1 MARAARP
8 IPIPGPAR
16 ACRWPPSCRPE
27 VTPASQR
34 SFYFSDTPPD
44 AALPVITAPP
54 GGPSITQRV
63 GAVVVLV
70 AGSAAFV
77 GLVIVPLFTLAR
89 S

>member
-1 MARAARP
+1 MSLAPTSRP
-8 IPIPGPAR
+8 V
-16 ACRWPPSCRPE
+16 

-34 SFYFSDTPPD
+34 SFHCSETPAD

-54 GGPSITQRV
+54 GGPSVSQRL
-63 GAVVVLV
+63 GAVVVLL